1 MRRKWPIV
9 MVIIVVLLI
18 IGIAYAVSHA
28 DISALP
34 EPGSLETS
42 VATRTRNWL
51 IARAAQSLAPASSRS
66 TTEAV
71 SKGKALY
78 DMECASCHG
87 PDGRHPTAIG
97 QAMYPRVPD
106 LGSGLVQGLSNR
118 EIFWVVKNGVRLS
131 GMPGFARIDND
142 NDIWNLVFYL
152 RSLRGQTKPL
162 PSALSPA
169 RLDKPRPSSSKPR
182 TLSNAHPSNESRNT
196 RVAILS
202 PAEMR
207 PPTKRNWELP

>member
-1 MRRKWPIV
+1 MRRKRPIV
-9 MVIIVVLLI
+9 VVIIVVLMI
-18 IGIAYAVSHA
+18 IGTAYAVSHA

-42 VATRTRNWL
+42 VATKIRNWL
-51 IARAAQSLAPASSRS
+51 IARAARSLAPLSSQN
-66 TTEAV
+66 TADAV

-87 PDGRHPTAIG
+87 PDGRHPSAIG

-142 NDIWNLVFYL
+142 NDIGNLVFYV
-152 RSLRGQTKPL
+152 RSLGGQTKSSPG
-162 PSALSPA
+162 ALSSVRRAISPA
-169 RLDKPRPSSSKPR
+169 RRATRILP
-182 TLSNAHPSNESRNT
+182 TSRAA

-207 PPTKRNWELP
+207 PPARRNWELP